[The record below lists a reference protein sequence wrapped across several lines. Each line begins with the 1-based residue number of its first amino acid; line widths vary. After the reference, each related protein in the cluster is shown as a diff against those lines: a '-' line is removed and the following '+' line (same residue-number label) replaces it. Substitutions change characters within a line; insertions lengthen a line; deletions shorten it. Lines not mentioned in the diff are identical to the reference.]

1 MVVGGCWWLQVVL
14 DGFRSFHVLVLTT
27 QEDANHAFIATAL
40 LLEIVRV
47 TVLMI
52 LTLFSFIYENK
63 TEEFTKPRVD
73 HTFDNLRCNKRC
85 LQNENVLPVS
95 NYKTKTLAKNTSL
108 DVKTLKLVGS
118 SFCSFTYLNHYDVF
132 FNESECKKKF
142 APSTSSFTGIVNYPC
157 KKYSGVS

>member
-85 LQNENVLPVS
+85 LQN
-95 NYKTKTLAKNTSL
+95 
-108 DVKTLKLVGS
+108 
-118 SFCSFTYLNHYDVF
+118 
-132 FNESECKKKF
+132 
-142 APSTSSFTGIVNYPC
+142 
-157 KKYSGVS
+157 